1 MYETHFGLGER
12 PFQLTPDPRFW
23 FQTATHGKAMAYLG
37 YGLAQG
43 EGFIVITGDVGAGK
57 TTLVGHLVETLD
69 TKRLRVLHIVS
80 TAVEPQ
86 DLLHVLAGQLDVDAQ
101 SLSKAALL
109 ASIER
114 ALNGV
119 AREGRRILLIVDE
132 AQALPLASLE
142 ELRMLSNFQVGGHAL
157 LQILLVGQPEFRER
171 LLGSAAI
178 EQLRQRVIAIH
189 HLDPMEP
196 EEVPDY
202 IAHRLA
208 VAGWTGRPDFAAD
221 AFDALYDA
229 SGGVPRRLNVLAG
242 RVLLQAAI
250 EGVELIGRQTV
261 ESVAAD
267 MAADMGMAM
276 DGGREAP
283 MPIAPEPE
291 PVAPIFNTSARL
303 GDPLFSAGTLRTGLG
318 LNGHATV
325 AAAQPDPITRV
336 MPESEAVS
344 RSAHRV
350 VAPPPAPEPV
360 SLRPIPE
367 PVAPP
372 PPVAEETPV
381 AAERPAEPSPIAAL
395 ENRVA
400 QLEARL
406 EQQEAALRRVLTL
419 LVDWSEIDNRAEIH
433 REAGPTIRPGA
444 WGHAA

>member
-86 DLLHVLAGQLDVDAQ
+86 DLLRVLAGQLGVDAQ
-101 SLSKAALL
+101 GLTKAALL
-109 ASIER
+109 AAIER

-142 ELRMLSNFQVGGHAL
+142 ELRMLSNFQAGGHAL

-171 LLGSAAI
+171 LLGSAAV

-267 MAADMGMAM
+267 MAADMGA
-276 DGGREAP
+276 GCEAP
-283 MPIAPEPE
+283 MPIVPEPE
-291 PVAPIFNTSARL
+291 PVAPIFGGAARL

-318 LNGHATV
+318 LSGHATV
-325 AAAQPDPITRV
+325 APTRADPITRV
-336 MPESEAVS
+336 MPESQQAP
-344 RSAHRV
+344 RSTHRV

-360 SLRPIPE
+360 SLRPMPASAAPPPAAAEE
-367 PVAPP
+367 PVAT
-372 PPVAEETPV
+372 AK
-381 AAERPAEPSPIAAL
+381 PSTDAAL
-395 ENRVA
+395 ENRIA

-419 LVDWSEIDNRAEIH
+419 LVDWSEIDNRGEDR
-433 REAGPTIRPGA
+433 REAGATIRPGA

>member
-23 FQTATHGKAMAYLG
+23 YETATHGKAMAYLG

-57 TTLVGHLVETLD
+57 TTLVGHLIETLD
-69 TKRLRVLHIVS
+69 PRRLKVLHVVS
-80 TAVEPQ
+80 TAVDPH
-86 DLLHVLAGQLDVDAQ
+86 DLLRVLAEQLNVDAQ
-101 SLSKAALL
+101 GLSKAALL
-109 ASIER
+109 SGIER

-119 AREGRRILLIVDE
+119 ARDGRRILLIVDE

-142 ELRMLSNFQVGGHAL
+142 ELRMLSNFQAGGHAL

-171 LLGSAAI
+171 LLGSAAV

-189 HLDPMEP
+189 HLDPMEA

-221 AFDALYDA
+221 AFDALYA
-229 SGGVPRRLNVLAG
+229 VSNGVPRRLNVLAG

-250 EGVELIGRQTV
+250 EGIELIGQDTV

-267 MAADMGMAM
+267 MAADL
-276 DGGREAP
+276 GGRPMAAP
-283 MPIAPEPE
+283 VEEP
-291 PVAPIFNTSARL
+291 PVPPTPPVVDRPVF
-303 GDPLFSAGTLRTGLG
+303 AGPTMQSFK
-318 LNGHATV
+318 LNGANVHVGTGAGVHT
-325 AAAQPDPITRV
+325 AAPVRPADPIVRTPA
-336 MPESEAVS
+336 MPQGELP
-344 RSAHRV
+344 RHRV

-360 SLRPIPE
+360 SLRPGPKPE
-367 PVAPP
+367 P
-372 PPVAEETPV
+372 
-381 AAERPAEPSPIAAL
+381 AAEPPAESPAL
-395 ENRVA
+395 SAMEDRVA

-419 LVDWSEIDNRAEIH
+419 LVDWSEIDNRAGEAR
-433 REAGPTIRPGA
+433 REDVSTIRPGA